1 VPARICIQ
9 WGMAKEW
16 IEQLAEGIKQR
27 NHEAAEEYGRAQHY
41 AGIVSAQ
48 GKEFFVALL
57 QALQENVDALRA
69 QLQGD
74 PASSETRVQTSKA
87 DEVKITRSRFPWVDA
102 RLTHHEE
109 TIALEYA
116 KGPGVKAAGVVG
128 DAPERQTASFA
139 FRVAADDTLSVEDAF
154 AEPPRIYATPE
165 ELARKITEMLFAA

>member
-1 VPARICIQ
+1 MA
-9 WGMAKEW
+9 MAKEW
-16 IEQLAEGIKQR
+16 IEQLAGGIKQR
-27 NHEAAEEYGRAQHY
+27 SREAADEYGRAQHY
-41 AGIVSAQ
+41 RGIVSAQ
-48 GKEFFVALL
+48 GKEFFVALV

-74 PASSETRVQTSKA
+74 PAASETRVQTSKA

-116 KGPGVKAAGVVG
+116 KGPGVKQAGVVG
-128 DAPERQTASFA
+128 DAPERKTASFA

-154 AEPPRIYATPE
+154 AEPPRVYAKPE
-165 ELARKITEMLFAA
+165 ELARRITEMLFGA

>member
-1 VPARICIQ
+1 
-9 WGMAKEW
+9 MAKEW

-27 NHEAAEEYGRAQHY
+27 SHEAAEQYGRAQHY

-48 GKEFFVALL
+48 GKEFFVALV
-57 QALQENVDALRA
+57 QALQENVDGLRA

-116 KGPGVKAAGVVG
+116 KGPGVMAAGWWATRRSARLRALRLRWRPTIRSRWRTRLRSRRG
-128 DAPERQTASFA
+128 SMRS
-139 FRVAADDTLSVEDAF
+139 RRSWRGGLRRCCLRLSGRRS
-154 AEPPRIYATPE
+154 PCGG
-165 ELARKITEMLFAA
+165 